1 MENYQYL
8 FFFSDFSFF
17 CLLLILLILFCLVV
31 FFLSARIW
39 AICIYYQKKIKK
51 KCLPIDKNDR
61 IVWLMDENTLQKDIY
76 YRLVSLLAED
86 YLFEGVNCCLFEM
99 FKKIKKRTYLVVCL
113 FIVRLQN
120 NVGFSKRV
128 ERLCSKGSFQHLVI
142 YIGGRQDKF
151 PWSKLTL
158 LQFTTS
164 IHKHILASI
173 LEVCLVLEIQ
183 HLEG

>member
-1 MENYQYL
+1 
-8 FFFSDFSFF
+8 
-17 CLLLILLILFCLVV
+17 
-31 FFLSARIW
+31 
-39 AICIYYQKKIKK
+39 
-51 KCLPIDKNDR
+51 
-61 IVWLMDENTLQKDIY
+61 MDENTLQKDIY

-142 YIGGRQDKF
+142 DIGGRQNKF
-151 PWSKLTL
+151 P
-158 LQFTTS
+158 
-164 IHKHILASI
+164 
-173 LEVCLVLEIQ
+173 
-183 HLEG
+183 

>member
-1 MENYQYL
+1 
-8 FFFSDFSFF
+8 
-17 CLLLILLILFCLVV
+17 
-31 FFLSARIW
+31 
-39 AICIYYQKKIKK
+39 
-51 KCLPIDKNDR
+51 
-61 IVWLMDENTLQKDIY
+61 MDENTLQIDIY

-142 YIGGRQDKF
+142 DIGGRQDKF

-158 LQFTTS
+158 LQFTTF
-164 IHKHILASI
+164 IHKQILASI
-173 LEVCLVLEIQ
+173 LEVCLRNSAFGRITDGWRIYLFSCTCVLLLL
-183 HLEG
+183 LELRVNCLL

>member
-1 MENYQYL
+1 MSNMYL
-8 FFFSDFSFF
+8 
-17 CLLLILLILFCLVV
+17 LP
-31 FFLSARIW
+31 
-39 AICIYYQKKIKK
+39 KKIKK

-142 YIGGRQDKF
+142 DIGGRQDKF

-164 IHKHILASI
+164 IHKQILASI